1 MRTLVLGD
9 THGHASWKK
18 VIEKEEFDKV
28 VFLGD
33 YVDSFS
39 IAPDDIASNLK
50 DIIAYKEKMGDKC
63 VLIYGNHDHS
73 YYHGER
79 CSGWNRV
86 GHWLYGPLLEDMFK
100 EKMFDLI
107 HIDGDI
113 IYSHA
118 GVSDYWMREV
128 CGFDKVEDIT
138 FDKILEFPLGLSC
151 LDWNMLKGYDGY
163 GDTISQSPIWIRPH
177 SLLQCKVDGYRQVVG
192 HTHLRT
198 PVEQD
203 GIWFNDMMPDYYIV
217 VEDWSIEFKES
228 NLMF

>member
-1 MRTLVLGD
+1 MRIVVIGD
-9 THGHASWKK
+9 THGHQTWKR
-18 VIEKEEFDKV
+18 ILNDEEYDKAIM
-28 VFLGD
+28 LGD
-33 YVDSFS
+33 YVDSFTLQ
-39 IAPDDIASNLK
+39 PRDIADNLL
-50 DIIAYKEKMGDKC
+50 DIIKHKERMGDK
-63 VLIYGNHDHS
+63 LILLYGNHDHS

-86 GHWLYGPLLEDMFK
+86 GHWLYGSLLEDMFK
-100 EKMFDLI
+100 EKMFELI

-128 CGFDKVEDIT
+128 AGFDKVEDIT
-138 FDKILEFPLGLSC
+138 FENILSTNAGLDL
-151 LDWNMLKGYDGY
+151 LDWNMIKGYDGY

-177 SLLQCKVDGYRQVVG
+177 SLLKCKVDGYRQVVG

-203 GIWFNDMMPDYYIV
+203 GIWFNDQMPDYYIV
-217 VEDWSIEFKES
+217 VDDGSIEFKES